1 MTLEMATNSR
11 MRILVLTT
19 AALLLALTG
28 CGGNRSRQ
36 PVGNA
41 EKLYEEAKR
50 RSDNGNYRDAISYY
64 EQLEARFPFSNPA
77 RQGQL
82 DLMYAYYKNREP
94 ESAIDQADQ
103 FIRENPAHPRVDYAY
118 YIKGLVQFE
127 RNPNFLER
135 WFNAD
140 LSERPPIDAR
150 KSFQAFQT
158 ILERFPNSEYAEDSR
173 KRMVFLRNRLA
184 SYEIY
189 VAEYYLKRGAWVGA
203 INRCKYAI
211 ENYDGAPQIR
221 RALEIMAESYRRLGM
236 DDLAADTERVLK
248 ENSSPDQVAQSEKK
262 KSWWKI
268 W

>member
-1 MTLEMATNSR
+1 MATNSR
-11 MRILVLTT
+11 TRILVLTT
-19 AALLLALTG
+19 AALLLAVAG
-28 CGGNRSRQ
+28 CGNKPREQ
-36 PVGNA
+36 IGNA
-41 EKLYEEAKR
+41 EKLYELAKR
-50 RSDNGNYRDAISYY
+50 ASDNGNFRDAIIYY

-103 FIRENPAHPRVDYAY
+103 FIRENPAHPRVDYAH

-150 KSFQAFQT
+150 KSFQSFQT

-173 KRMVFLRNRLA
+173 RRMVFLRNRLA
-184 SYEIY
+184 SYEVY
-189 VAEYYLKRGAWVGA
+189 VAGYYLKRGAYVGA
-203 INRCKYAI
+203 INRSKYAI
-211 ENYDGAPQIR
+211 ENYDGAPPIK

-236 DDLAADTERVLK
+236 PDLAADSERVLK
-248 ENSSPDQVAQSEKK
+248 ENYANVDTVGQDEDK
-262 KSWWKI
+262 KSWWKV

>member
-1 MTLEMATNSR
+1 MATNSR
-11 MRILVLTT
+11 TRILLLTT
-19 AALLLALTG
+19 AALLLALSG
-28 CGGNRSRQ
+28 CGDNPRQ
-36 PVGNA
+36 ALGNA
-41 EKLYEEAKR
+41 EKLYEMAKKA
-50 RSDNGNYRDAISYY
+50 SDNGNYRDAIVYY

-118 YIKGLVQFE
+118 YIKGLTQFE

-150 KSFQAFQT
+150 SSFQAFQT
-158 ILERFPNSEYAEDSR
+158 VVERFPNSEYIEDSR
-173 KRMVFLRNRLA
+173 QRMTFLRNRLA
-184 SYEIY
+184 SYEVY
-189 VAEYYLKRGAWVGA
+189 VADYYLKRGAWVGA
-203 INRCKYAI
+203 INRCKFAI
-211 ENYDGAPQIR
+211 ETYDGAPQIK

-236 DDLAADTERVLK
+236 PDLAADSEKVLK
-248 ENSSPDQVAQSEKK
+248 ENYAKADMVGEDKK